1 MRIRPLQADDF
12 TATLDLLTSTFGP
25 FYRDY
30 ARPHLGERVFG
41 HQHGQWEQDYRDELP
56 ALHAPRSGRFAA
68 VSAQSGDVV
77 VGLISWRFPDK
88 PHHGEIHLL
97 AVSPPHR
104 RQHIG
109 RRLCEHAIAHM
120 RAAGVEVVEVST
132 GGDPF
137 HAPARALYESLGLTQ
152 VPIAA
157 YLGAI

>member
-1 MRIRPLQADDF
+1 MHIRPLQDADF
-12 TATLDLLTSTFGP
+12 AATLELLTSTFGP

-30 ARPHLGERVFG
+30 ARPLLGERVFS
-41 HQHGQWEQDYRDELP
+41 HQHGQWQRDYRDELP
-56 ALHAPRSGRFAA
+56 ALHAPRSGRFAVVA
-68 VSAQSGDVV
+68 AQSDGAV

-97 AVSPPHR
+97 AVSPLHR

-120 RAAGVEVVEVST
+120 RAVGVEVVEVST
-132 GGDPF
+132 GGDSF
-137 HAPARALYESLGLTQ
+137 HAPARALYESLGLTRI
-152 VPIAA
+152 PIAA